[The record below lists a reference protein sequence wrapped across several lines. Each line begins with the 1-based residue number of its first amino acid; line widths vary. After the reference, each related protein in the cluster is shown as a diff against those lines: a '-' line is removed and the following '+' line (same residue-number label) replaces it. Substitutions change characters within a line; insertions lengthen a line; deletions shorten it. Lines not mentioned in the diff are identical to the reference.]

1 MPLASNLL
9 SSLFIVL
16 SKQGSEENEYVM
28 KGIVKFNS
36 SFVIKCMIIF
46 FSNNENIFYITRTCD
61 TIFEYTAT
69 KIDRKVTDSCKESF

>member
-28 KGIVKFNS
+28 KGIVKF
-36 SFVIKCMIIF
+36 SFQVL
-46 FSNNENIFYITRTCD
+46 S
-61 TIFEYTAT
+61 
-69 KIDRKVTDSCKESF
+69 